1 MGENMVKRWESG
13 TAGRSEMRERSEQ
26 PSSSAD
32 PRLLSTETPAPPEA
46 VRAIAALLGRAAAPL
61 RPGLRTAVPAASLAA
76 TPVAVQQDE
85 TAPAAPIG
93 QPRDHEV
100 LVEGEHSDLIR
111 LAEHEM
117 DRARR
122 RAKRARRAVREALA
136 RISTPGGDELGG

>member
-13 TAGRSEMRERSEQ
+13 TEGRSEMRERSEQ
-26 PSSSAD
+26 PSSAD

-61 RPGLRTAVPAASLAA
+61 RPGLRAAAPAASLAA

-85 TAPAAPIG
+85 TAPAAPIERL
-93 QPRDHEV
+93 RDHEV